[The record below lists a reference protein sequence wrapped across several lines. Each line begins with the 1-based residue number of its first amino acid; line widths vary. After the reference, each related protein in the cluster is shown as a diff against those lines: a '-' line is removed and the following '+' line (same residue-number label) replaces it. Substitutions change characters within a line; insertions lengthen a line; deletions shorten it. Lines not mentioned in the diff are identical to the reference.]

1 MDNPITLR
9 DIFREYSF
17 GEPATPEM
25 LDRAEAKLG
34 HALPPVLLSHFLA
47 FNGFKG
53 PTAAD
58 FFYSVDQL
66 VEMTL
71 FFRSEDYFP
80 GFLDTAVAFGDDG
93 TGPCWLIR
101 IDQPD
106 TIIEWDAEWGE
117 HYDVLPGSIADVWLA
132 RKAAYDRIAARAP

>member
-1 MDNPITLR
+1 MDNPSTV
-9 DIFREYSF
+9 REAFQDYVFGQPASF
-17 GEPATPEM
+17 ESLAS
-25 LDRAEAKLG
+25 AEAKLG
-34 HALPPVLLSHFLA
+34 HKLPPVLREYLLA

-53 PTAAD
+53 PTDAD
-58 FFYSVDQL
+58 FFYTVDHL

-80 GFLDTAVAFGDDG
+80 EFLHNAVVLGDDG

-101 IDQPD
+101 LGQPD

-117 HYDVLPGSIADVWLA
+117 DSEVLPGSLADVWSA
-132 RKAAYDRIAARAP
+132 RKAVYDSLRRDP